1 MSFLKIFERIV
12 DKREF
17 FENRYWLM
25 ILIKY
30 EIRCMAKLGVVNAV
44 FNALLEH
51 LHYVL
56 FEISLEIEEVT
67 SHGEFIL
74 EFIPNDHALSTL
86 DILTVEQHHIFEQ
99 FVDFEISLGLAESYE
114 LGVAFDRGFGI
125 LDIFLLFRKPEV
137 RLVGIFF
144 DKEVH
149 PNSCGRV

>member
-44 FNALLEH
+44 FNALLEY

-86 DILTVEQHHIFEQ
+86 DILTVKQHHIFEH
-99 FVDFEISLGLAESYE
+99 FVDF
-114 LGVAFDRGFGI
+114 
-125 LDIFLLFRKPEV
+125 
-137 RLVGIFF
+137 
-144 DKEVH
+144 
-149 PNSCGRV
+149 